1 MLAAPESLLRVNKMR
16 RLLVLPLL
24 AALFAG
30 CASHPTSVVLGP
42 QIRPGQCCANESV
55 SLDVVDARVNS
66 ALLVL
71 IEDGKRKDVPAY
83 SDVAESMAGFIRD
96 GLQQRGIATTG
107 GNTLKVEIQQLG
119 ATVSSGLLKHDTTVN
134 AQLRFVVETANGTV
148 TRAFSG
154 QRSDTKPK
162 RPDVAAIEKEMNL
175 LLGRVLTEA
184 LDDPQLLEAI
194 KDSAPA
200 ALVVEP
206 ILPL

>member
-1 MLAAPESLLRVNKMR
+1 MLAAPESLLRVNKMH

-71 IEDGKRKDVPAY
+71 IEDGKRKEVPAY

>member
-1 MLAAPESLLRVNKMR
+1 MR

-24 AALFAG
+24 AALFTG

-55 SLDVVDARVNS
+55 SLDVIDARVNS

-71 IEDGKRKDVPAY
+71 IEDGKRKEVPAY
-83 SDVAESMAGFIRD
+83 SDVAESMTGFIRD

-119 ATVSSGLLKHDTTVN
+119 ATVTSGLLKHDTTVN
-134 AQLRFVVETANGTV
+134 TQLRFVVETANGTV

-154 QRSDTKPK
+154 QRSDTKPQ

-206 ILPL
+206 LLPL